1 MAKILDGKKVA
12 QKIKEEV
19 KKEVLD
25 IKRVL
30 SKTPVLACV
39 CVGKTGS
46 SDVYVKAQSR
56 VAAEV
61 GIGYRLVALKENVSF
76 KELVDE
82 IQKLNDDCG
91 VGAIMVQ
98 KPLPA
103 HIDLFRVGECIAPH
117 KDAEGIHPLNL
128 GNIVLDKGDICHTC
142 PPTAAAC
149 MNLLSFYKIFSNLFG
164 KEVVIVG
171 HSPNVGKPLSLMLLN
186 ALATVTVCH
195 IATSK
200 ADKLAG
206 HVQQAEILIAA
217 VGKPGV
223 IKGEWIKE
231 GAVVID
237 VGINCVGGRIIG
249 DVEFAPAEKRASYI
263 TPVPGGVGPVTVAM
277 LMKNSVALSRAC
289 MEGVSL

>member
-1 MAKILDGKKVA
+1 MARILDGKKVA
-12 QKIKEEV
+12 EKIIEEV
-19 KKEVLD
+19 KKDVLD

-30 SKTPVLACV
+30 SKMPVLACV
-39 CVGKTGS
+39 CVGKTGA

-56 VAAEV
+56 AAAEI
-61 GIGYRLVALKENVSF
+61 GIGYRLVALKEDISF

-82 IQKLNDDCG
+82 IQKLNNDCG

-103 HIDLFRVGECIAPH
+103 RIDLFQIGERVAPH

-128 GNIVLDKGDICHTC
+128 GKIVLDKGDIC

-149 MNLLSFYKIFSNLFG
+149 VNLLGSYKIFSNLIG

-200 ADKLAG
+200 AGKLAE
-206 HVQQAEILIAA
+206 HVQRAEILIAA

-237 VGINCVGGRIIG
+237 VGINCVGGRIVG

-277 LMKNSVALSRAC
+277 LMKNSVALVKARV
-289 MEGVSL
+289 EGVSL